1 MGSRW
6 TKRALEGL
14 ALEER
19 QRIGADLHDPLDLT
33 RLTDEWGVRV
43 YELSDLAA
51 HGCSPAAL
59 DYFSSAG
66 AGQWSAALVPA
77 GTGCFI
83 LVNSSHTPQRRRS
96 NIAHEMGH
104 LLLEHEFSGL
114 LVSDGGCRS
123 LDPAM
128 KVKEQEAHDLS
139 AELLIPKSAAIKA
152 AFDNLDDPQ
161 VAQRFDVSVEF
172 ARMRMNSSGARK
184 IAARYR
190 AKRR

>member
-6 TKRALEGL
+6 TKKALEEL

-19 QRIGADLHDPLDLT
+19 RRIGVDLHDPLDLT
-33 RLTDEWGVRV
+33 RLTEEWGVRV
-43 YELSDLAA
+43 CSLSALPA

-59 DYFSSAG
+59 EHFSSAS
-66 AGQWSAALVPA
+66 AGKWSAALVPV

-83 LVNSSHTPQRRRS
+83 LVNSSHTPQRLRS

-104 LLLEHEFSGL
+104 LLLEHEFTGVL
-114 LVSDGGCRS
+114 FSDGGCRS

-128 KVKEQEAHDLS
+128 KAKEQEAHDLS

-152 AFDNLDDPQ
+152 AFDSLPDAE
-161 VAQRFDVSVEF
+161 VAQRFDVSIEF
-172 ARMRMNSSGARK
+172 ARMRMNASGARM
-184 IAARYR
+184 IAARSR

>member
-6 TKRALEGL
+6 TKKALEEL

-19 QRIGADLHDPLDLT
+19 RRIGVDLHDPLDLT

-43 YELSDLAA
+43 YGLSDLAA
-51 HGCSPAAL
+51 HSCSPAAL
-59 DYFSSAG
+59 EYFSSAG
-66 AGQWSAALVPA
+66 AGKWSAALVPA

-83 LVNSSHTPQRRRS
+83 LVNSSHTPQRLRS

-104 LLLEHEFSGL
+104 LLLEHEFSGV

-123 LDPAM
+123 LDPAL

-152 AFDNLDDPQ
+152 AFDNLADDE
-161 VAQRFDVSVEF
+161 VAQRFDVSIEF
-172 ARMRMNSSGARK
+172 ARMRMNASGARK
-184 IAARYR
+184 IATRSRAR
-190 AKRR
+190 RR